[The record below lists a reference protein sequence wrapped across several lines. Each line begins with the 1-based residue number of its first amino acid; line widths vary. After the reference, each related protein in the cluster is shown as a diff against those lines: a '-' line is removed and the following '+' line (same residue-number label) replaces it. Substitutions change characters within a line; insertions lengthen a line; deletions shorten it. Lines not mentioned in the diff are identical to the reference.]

1 MNKKLISSILLL
13 FCVVPVMAQ
22 DFGWGPKIGMNSSRL
37 THSTRI
43 NKQGLTFGAFAGF
56 RFTRMFEIEASAMY
70 SQQGARMDNEELSDG
85 RIARNVK
92 TRIDYLNFPIVL
104 KCYVIGGLNFFAGP
118 QFSAIL
124 SAKHKYHIASEDTKV
139 VRNIKP
145 QLKSG
150 DVALVLG
157 AGYQFKFGLNL
168 AINYNLGMLNTLRYS
183 DILEELHSNTKNG
196 NFQIIAGWRF

>member
-1 MNKKLISSILLL
+1 MKKLAISSILLML
-13 FCVVPVMAQ
+13 CAIPAMAQ

-37 THSTRI
+37 THSTRV
-43 NKQGLTFGAFAGF
+43 NKQGLTFGAFAGL
-56 RFTRMFEIEASAMY
+56 RFTRMLEVEVSAMY
-70 SQQGARMDNEELSDG
+70 SQQGAKMDNEPLSDG

-92 TRIDYLNFPIVL
+92 TRVDYLNFPVVL
-104 KCYVIGGLNFFAGP
+104 KCYVIGGLNLFAGP

-145 QLKSG
+145 QMKSG

-168 AINYNLGMLNTLRYS
+168 AINYNVGMINTLKYG
-183 DILEELHSNTKNG
+183 DVLDELHDRTKNG
-196 NFQIIAGWRF
+196 NFQITAGWRF